1 MKSLLFLMIT
11 ALMFAG
17 CSKDEDKYYFYEI
30 QITANELESG

>member
-17 CSKDEDKYYFYEI
+17 CSKDEDKDEFMK
-30 QITANELESG
+30 NKLLRMN

>member
-17 CSKDEDKYYFYEI
+17 CSKDEDKEAQLHKSVAI
-30 QITANELESG
+30 